1 MHFEREQL
9 IRFSHCDPAAIVF
22 FPRYFV
28 MFNGLVEDWFDDGLG
43 LGYANVVVQRRI
55 GLPTV
60 ALNCEFQL
68 PSRMGERVQL
78 RLSVARLG
86 RSSIAL
92 ALECRHDDQTR
103 VRMQQVLVTTALD
116 TGHAIAIPD
125 DLQLPDVT
133 VPASDPKHAFTFME
147 LPPFVR
153 LAERFREAI
162 ERNDPTWSPA
172 GTPATP
178 TFADALATQ
187 RIVDAMRTS
196 SRENAAWVDV
206 APLDRGTSTVEGAP
220 P

>member
-103 VRMQQVLVTTALD
+103 VRLQQVLVTTSLD

-125 DLQLPDVT
+125 DGR
-133 VPASDPKHAFTFME
+133 AAI
-147 LPPFVR
+147 
-153 LAERFREAI
+153 ERFRI
-162 ERNDPTWSPA
+162 EGNR
-172 GTPATP
+172 
-178 TFADALATQ
+178 
-187 RIVDAMRTS
+187 
-196 SRENAAWVDV
+196 
-206 APLDRGTSTVEGAP
+206 
-220 P
+220 